1 MNHKTSDRVATIR
14 LTRTMRPRRSRP
26 FAIAAVLSVL
36 VTGSILGTSTTA
48 SATDY
53 PSWQDVQNARSSV
66 AAAQKEIANLKSLLS
81 GLQANVTSTQ
91 AAATDLG
98 NKAQIAQ
105 TNYDEKSQSAAALQQ
120 QADAARAKADQSKEQ
135 AGELAAQIATSGS
148 GTDLSTT
155 LFFSGGKAD
164 SMLSKLGLA
173 NLVKD
178 QSAGIYEKAIQDQ
191 NSAQAMTDQANVAR
205 DALKTLANQ
214 AQKASDDAVAASAAA
229 NAALAAQQANE
240 ATMEAQLATLVTNQT
255 HTEAEYEAGVQAQ
268 LAASAAA
275 GAGSGGV
282 AAAALGAGQI
292 SSAGWARPAGGQITS
307 PYGYRLD
314 PFTHIYALHSGT
326 DLGASCNSPIY
337 AAHSGTVAY
346 AGPYGGYGNFVKIMN
361 DDGTNEGT
369 GYGHIVNGGILV
381 HVGEQ
386 VSVGQNIARVGSTG
400 WSTGC
405 HLHFEV
411 YVNGLTVDPVPFM
424 RAHGVELAN

>member
-1 MNHKTSDRVATIR
+1 MNHKTSDRAATPR
-14 LTRTMRPRRSRP
+14 LTRIMRPSRSRP
-26 FAIAAVLSVL
+26 FAIAAVVSVL
-36 VTGSILGTSTTA
+36 VTGTILGTSATA

-66 AAAQKEIANLKSLLS
+66 AAAQKEIANLKSLLT

-105 TNYDEKSQSAAALQQ
+105 TNYDEKSQSAAASQQ

-135 AGELAAQIATSGS
+135 AGQLAAQIATSGS
-148 GTDLSTT
+148 GTDLSAT
-155 LFFSGGKAD
+155 LFFNGGKAD
-164 SMLSKLGLA
+164 SLLSELGLA

-191 NSAQAMTDQANVAR
+191 NTAQALTDQANVAR
-205 DALKTLANQ
+205 DALKALASQ

-255 HTEAEYEAGVQAQ
+255 HTEAEYQAGVQAQ
-268 LAASAAA
+268 IAAAAAA
-275 GAGSGGV
+275 GEGSG
-282 AAAALGAGQI
+282 AAAGLGAGQI
-292 SSAGWARPAGGQITS
+292 SSAGWARPAGGHITS

-337 AAHSGTVAY
+337 AAHSGTVIY

-386 VSVGQNIARVGSTG
+386 VGVGQNIARVGSTG

>member
-1 MNHKTSDRVATIR
+1 MNHNTSDRDATPR
-14 LTRTMRPRRSRP
+14 LARIMRPRRSRP

-36 VTGSILGTSTTA
+36 VTGTIVGTSATA

-66 AAAQKEIANLKSLLS
+66 AAAQKEIANLKSLLT

-98 NKAQIAQ
+98 NKAQVAQ
-105 TNYDEKSQSAAALQQ
+105 TNYDEKSQSAAASQQ

-135 AGELAAQIATSGS
+135 AGQLAAQIATSGS
-148 GTDLSTT
+148 GTDLSAT
-155 LFFSGGKAD
+155 LFFNGGKAD
-164 SMLSKLGLA
+164 SLLSELGLA

-191 NSAQAMTDQANVAR
+191 NTAQSLTDQANVAR
-205 DALKTLANQ
+205 DALKSLASQ
-214 AQKASDDAVAASAAA
+214 AQKASDDAVAASEAA

-255 HTEAEYEAGVQAQ
+255 HTEAEYQAGVQAQ
-268 LAASAAA
+268 IAAAAAA
-275 GAGSGGV
+275 GEGSGAV
-282 AAAALGAGQI
+282 AGLGAGQI
-292 SSAGWARPAGGQITS
+292 SSAGWARPAGGHITS

-314 PFTHIYALHSGT
+314 PYTHIYALHSGT

-337 AAHSGTVAY
+337 AAHSGTVIY

-386 VSVGQNIARVGSTG
+386 VGAGQNIARVGSTG